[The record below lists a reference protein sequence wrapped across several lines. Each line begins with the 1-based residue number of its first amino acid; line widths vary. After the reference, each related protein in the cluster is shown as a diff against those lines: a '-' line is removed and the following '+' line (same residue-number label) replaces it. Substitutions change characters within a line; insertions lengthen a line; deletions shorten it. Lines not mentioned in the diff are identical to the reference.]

1 MRDFQKRP
9 YGDADFHTS
18 GSVNHQHTPY
28 DVLSVLHYGP
38 LGGSK
43 NGEAVINY
51 RYGLPDET
59 WPQPDPNDPL
69 SLIDKVELS
78 LTYECEVSTAQI
90 LQYIHHNRNVNTMM
104 IKTLAE
110 KVAELA
116 EENAK
121 LAQQVQVIEK
131 ING

>member
-1 MRDFQKRP
+1 MQNIF
-9 YGDADFHTS
+9 
-18 GSVNHQHTPY
+18 
-28 DVLSVLHYGP
+28 
-38 LGGSK
+38 
-43 NGEAVINY
+43 
-51 RYGLPDET
+51 GLAIPKT
-59 WPQPDPNDPL
+59 
-69 SLIDKVELS
+69 LIQVELS

-90 LQYIHHNRNVNTMM
+90 LQYIHHNRNMNTMM

>member
-1 MRDFQKRP
+1 M
-9 YGDADFHTS
+9 
-18 GSVNHQHTPY
+18 
-28 DVLSVLHYGP
+28 
-38 LGGSK
+38 K
-43 NGEAVINY
+43 NIV
-51 RYGLPDET
+51 GLAIHNFGLAKPKT
-59 WPQPDPNDPL
+59 
-69 SLIDKVELS
+69 LIQVELS
-78 LTYECEVSTAQI
+78 LTYGCEVSTAQI
-90 LQYIHHNRNVNTMM
+90 VQYIHHNRNVNTMM

>member
-1 MRDFQKRP
+1 M
-9 YGDADFHTS
+9 
-18 GSVNHQHTPY
+18 
-28 DVLSVLHYGP
+28 
-38 LGGSK
+38 K
-43 NGEAVINY
+43 NIV
-51 RYGLPDET
+51 GLAIHNFGLAKPKT
-59 WPQPDPNDPL
+59 
-69 SLIDKVELS
+69 LIQVELS
-78 LTYECEVSTAQI
+78 LTYGCEVSTAQI
-90 LQYIHHNRNVNTMM
+90 VQYIHHNRNVKTMM

>member
-1 MRDFQKRP
+1 MLHDLFHVLPYMTLGKR
-9 YGDADFHTS
+9 
-18 GSVNHQHTPY
+18 
-28 DVLSVLHYGP
+28 
-38 LGGSK
+38 
-43 NGEAVINY
+43 
-51 RYGLPDET
+51 
-59 WPQPDPNDPL
+59 
-69 SLIDKVELS
+69 
-78 LTYECEVSTAQI
+78 C
-90 LQYIHHNRNVNTMM
+90 MM